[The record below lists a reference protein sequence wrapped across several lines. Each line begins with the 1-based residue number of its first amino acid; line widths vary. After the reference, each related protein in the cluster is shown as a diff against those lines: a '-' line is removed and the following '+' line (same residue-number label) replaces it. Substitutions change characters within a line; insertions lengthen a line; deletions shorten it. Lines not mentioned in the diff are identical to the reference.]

1 MSERKREKMTPAVTM
16 RIVFA
21 LSLVLILVGMGV
33 IVYFGYTM
41 LQGTAEE
48 VSKIQTEAKA
58 VDAKVQDLARLEKEM
73 EKYKD
78 SVTKAQQLVA
88 ETQQYQY
95 QNQIINDLTA
105 YANKSGVGIAGFT
118 FASGS
123 AGAGAKSSSGSSGS
137 SGTNTGSGSNNA
149 ASTTGPKSM
158 KVSVRLNEKT
168 DYMALLRFMHLIEQN
183 LTRMQIASVSM
194 SKTEGAGQVNT
205 QTLDVE
211 VYVR

>member
-21 LSLVLILVGMGV
+21 LSLVLILVGMGGV
-33 IVYFGYTM
+33 VYFGYTM

-58 VDAKVQDLARLEKEM
+58 VDAKVQNLARLEKEM

-78 SVTKAQQLVA
+78 SVAKAQQLVA

-105 YANKSGVGIAGFT
+105 YANKSGVGIDGFT
-118 FASGS
+118 FTSGS
-123 AGAGAKSSSGSSGS
+123 AGAKSNSGS
-137 SGTNTGSGSNNA
+137 SGTSGTNNSSGSNSA
-149 ASTTGPKSM
+149 AGPKSM

-194 SKTEGAGQVNT
+194 SKTEGTGQVNT
-205 QTLDVE
+205 QTLEVE

>member
-21 LSLVLILVGMGV
+21 LSLVLILVGMGGV
-33 IVYFGYTM
+33 VYFGYTM

-58 VDAKVQDLARLEKEM
+58 VDAKVQNLARLEKEM

-78 SVTKAQQLVA
+78 SVAKAQQLVA

-118 FASGS
+118 FTSGS
-123 AGAGAKSSSGSSGS
+123 AGAKSNSGS
-137 SGTNTGSGSNNA
+137 SGTSGTNNSSGSNSA
-149 ASTTGPKSM
+149 VGPKSM
-158 KVSVRLNEKT
+158 KVSVRLNEKI

-194 SKTEGAGQVNT
+194 SKTEGTGQVNT
-205 QTLDVE
+205 QTLEVE

>member
-21 LSLVLILVGMGV
+21 LSLVLILVGMGG

-58 VDAKVQDLARLEKEM
+58 VDAKVQNLARLEKEM

-78 SVTKAQQLVA
+78 SVAKARQLVA

-95 QNQIINDLTA
+95 QNQIINDLTT
-105 YANKSGVGIAGFT
+105 YANQSGVGIAGFT
-118 FASGS
+118 FTSGS
-123 AGAGAKSSSGSSGS
+123 AGAKSNSGS
-137 SGTNTGSGSNNA
+137 SGTSGTNNSSGSNSA
-149 ASTTGPKSM
+149 AGPKSM

-194 SKTEGAGQVNT
+194 SKAEGSGQVST

>member
-16 RIVFA
+16 RIVFS

-58 VDAKVQDLARLEKEM
+58 VDAKVQNLARLEKEM

-78 SVTKAQQLVA
+78 SVAKAQQLVA

-118 FASGS
+118 FTSGS
-123 AGAGAKSSSGSSGS
+123 AGAKSNSGS
-137 SGTNTGSGSNNA
+137 SGTSGTNNSSGSNSA
-149 ASTTGPKSM
+149 AGPKSM

-194 SKTEGAGQVNT
+194 SKTEGTGQVNT
-205 QTLDVE
+205 QTLEVE

>member
-16 RIVFA
+16 WIVFA
-21 LSLVLILVGMGV
+21 LSLVLILVGMGGV
-33 IVYFGYTM
+33 VYFGYTM

-58 VDAKVQDLARLEKEM
+58 VDAKVQNLARLEKEM

-78 SVTKAQQLVA
+78 SVAKAQQLVA

-118 FASGS
+118 FTSGS
-123 AGAGAKSSSGSSGS
+123 AGAKSNSGS
-137 SGTNTGSGSNNA
+137 SGTSGTNNSSGSNSA
-149 ASTTGPKSM
+149 VGPKSM

-194 SKTEGAGQVNT
+194 SKTEGTGQVNT
-205 QTLDVE
+205 QTLEVE

>member
-21 LSLVLILVGMGV
+21 LSLVLILVGMGG

-41 LQGTAEE
+41 LQGTAGE

-58 VDAKVQDLARLEKEM
+58 VDAKVQNLARLEKEM

-78 SVTKAQQLVA
+78 SVAKARQLVA

-95 QNQIINDLTA
+95 QNQIINDLTT
-105 YANKSGVGIAGFT
+105 YANQSGVGIAGFT
-118 FASGS
+118 FTSGS
-123 AGAGAKSSSGSSGS
+123 AGAKSNSGS
-137 SGTNTGSGSNNA
+137 SGTSGTNNSSGSNSA
-149 ASTTGPKSM
+149 AGPKSM

-194 SKTEGAGQVNT
+194 SKAEGVGQVST

>member
-21 LSLVLILVGMGV
+21 LSLGLILVGMGV
-33 IVYFGYTM
+33 VVYFGYTM

-48 VSKIQTEAKA
+48 VSKVQTEAKA
-58 VDAKVQDLARLEKEM
+58 VDAKVQNLARLEKEM

-78 SVTKAQQLVA
+78 SVAKAQQLVA
-88 ETQQYQY
+88 ETRQYQY
-95 QNQIINDLTA
+95 QNQIINDLTT
-105 YANKSGVGIAGFT
+105 YASQSGVGIAGFT

-123 AGAGAKSSSGSSGS
+123 TGSKSSSGSSS
-137 SGTNTGSGSNNA
+137 TSGASGSTG
-149 ASTTGPKSM
+149 ASTGAGPKSM

-194 SKTEGAGQVNT
+194 SKAEVAGQVNT

>member
-21 LSLVLILVGMGV
+21 LSLVLILVGMGG

-58 VDAKVQDLARLEKEM
+58 VDAKVQNLARLEKEM

-78 SVTKAQQLVA
+78 SVAKARQLVA

-95 QNQIINDLTA
+95 QNQIINDLTT
-105 YANKSGVGIAGFT
+105 YANQSGVGIAGFT
-118 FASGS
+118 FTSGS
-123 AGAGAKSSSGSSGS
+123 AGAKSNSGS
-137 SGTNTGSGSNNA
+137 SGTSGTNNSSGSNSA
-149 ASTTGPKSM
+149 AGPKSM

-194 SKTEGAGQVNT
+194 SKAEGAGQVST

>member
-21 LSLVLILVGMGV
+21 LSLVLILVGMGGV
-33 IVYFGYTM
+33 VYFGYTM

-58 VDAKVQDLARLEKEM
+58 VDAKVQNLARLEKEM

-78 SVTKAQQLVA
+78 SVAKAQQLVA

-118 FASGS
+118 FTSGS
-123 AGAGAKSSSGSSGS
+123 AGAKSNSGS
-137 SGTNTGSGSNNA
+137 SGTSGTNNSSGSNSA
-149 ASTTGPKSM
+149 VGPKSM

-194 SKTEGAGQVNT
+194 SKTEGTGQVNT
-205 QTLDVE
+205 QTLEVE

>member
-21 LSLVLILVGMGV
+21 LSLVIILVGMGA

-58 VDAKVQDLARLEKEM
+58 VDAKVQNLARLEKEM

-78 SVTKAQQLVA
+78 SVAKARQLVA

-95 QNQIINDLTA
+95 QNQIISDLTT
-105 YANKSGVGIAGFT
+105 YANQSGVGIEGFT
-118 FASGS
+118 FASSS
-123 AGAGAKSSSGSSGS
+123 AGSKSSSGSSGAN
-137 SGTNTGSGSNNA
+137 SGA
-149 ASTTGPKSM
+149 GPKSM

-194 SKTEGAGQVNT
+194 SKAEGVGQVST

>member
-21 LSLVLILVGMGV
+21 LSLVLILVGMGGV
-33 IVYFGYTM
+33 VYFGYTM

-58 VDAKVQDLARLEKEM
+58 VDAKVQNLARLEKEM
-73 EKYKD
+73 EKYKE
-78 SVTKAQQLVA
+78 SVAKAQQLVA

-118 FASGS
+118 FTSGS
-123 AGAGAKSSSGSSGS
+123 AGAKSNSGS
-137 SGTNTGSGSNNA
+137 SGTSGTNNSSGSTSA
-149 ASTTGPKSM
+149 AGPKSM

-194 SKTEGAGQVNT
+194 SKTEGTGQVNT
-205 QTLDVE
+205 QTLEVE

>member
-33 IVYFGYTM
+33 VIYFGYTM

-48 VSKIQTEAKA
+48 VSKVQTEAKA
-58 VDAKVQDLARLEKEM
+58 VDAKVQNLARLEKEM

-78 SVTKAQQLVA
+78 SVAKAQQLVA
-88 ETQQYQY
+88 ETRQYQY
-95 QNQIINDLTA
+95 QNQIINDLTT
-105 YANKSGVGIAGFT
+105 YASQSGVGIAGFT

-123 AGAGAKSSSGSSGS
+123 AGSKSSSGSSSASGAGS
-137 SGTNTGSGSNNA
+137 STG
-149 ASTTGPKSM
+149 ASTGAGPKSM

-194 SKTEGAGQVNT
+194 SKAEGAGQVNT

>member
-16 RIVFA
+16 RIVFS

-118 FASGS
+118 FTSGS
-123 AGAGAKSSSGSSGS
+123 AGAKSNSGS
-137 SGTNTGSGSNNA
+137 SGTSGTNNSSGSNSA
-149 ASTTGPKSM
+149 AGPKSM

-194 SKTEGAGQVNT
+194 SKTEGTGQVNT
-205 QTLDVE
+205 QTLEVE

>member
-21 LSLVLILVGMGV
+21 LSLVIILVGMGA

-58 VDAKVQDLARLEKEM
+58 VDAKVQNLARLEKEM

-78 SVTKAQQLVA
+78 SVAKARQLVA

-95 QNQIINDLTA
+95 QNQIISDLTT
-105 YANKSGVGIAGFT
+105 YANQSGVGIEGFT

-123 AGAGAKSSSGSSGS
+123 AGSKSSSGSSGAN
-137 SGTNTGSGSNNA
+137 SGA
-149 ASTTGPKSM
+149 GPKSM

-194 SKTEGAGQVNT
+194 SKTEGTGQVNT
-205 QTLDVE
+205 QTLEVE

>member
-21 LSLVLILVGMGV
+21 LSLVLILVGMGGV
-33 IVYFGYTM
+33 VYFGYTM

-58 VDAKVQDLARLEKEM
+58 VDAKVQNLARLEKEM

-78 SVTKAQQLVA
+78 SVAKAQQLVA

-118 FASGS
+118 FTSGS
-123 AGAGAKSSSGSSGS
+123 AGAKSNSGS
-137 SGTNTGSGSNNA
+137 SGTSGTNNSSGSNSA
-149 ASTTGPKSM
+149 AGPKSM

-168 DYMALLRFMHLIEQN
+168 DYMALLRFIHLIEQN

-194 SKTEGAGQVNT
+194 SKTEGTGQVNT
-205 QTLDVE
+205 QTLEVE

>member
-21 LSLVLILVGMGV
+21 LSLVLILVGMGG

-58 VDAKVQDLARLEKEM
+58 VDAKVQNLARLEKEM
-73 EKYKD
+73 EKHKD
-78 SVTKAQQLVA
+78 SVAKARQLVA

-95 QNQIINDLTA
+95 QNQIISDLTT
-105 YANKSGVGIAGFT
+105 YANQSGVGIEGFT

-123 AGAGAKSSSGSSGS
+123 AGSKSSSGSSGAN
-137 SGTNTGSGSNNA
+137 SGA
-149 ASTTGPKSM
+149 GPKSM
-158 KVSVRLNEKT
+158 KVSVRLGEKT

-194 SKTEGAGQVNT
+194 SKTEGTGQVNT
-205 QTLDVE
+205 QTLEVE

>member
-21 LSLVLILVGMGV
+21 LSLVLILVGMGGV
-33 IVYFGYTM
+33 VYFGYTM

-58 VDAKVQDLARLEKEM
+58 VDAKVQNLARLEKEM

-78 SVTKAQQLVA
+78 SVAKARQLVA

-95 QNQIINDLTA
+95 QNQIINDLTT
-105 YANKSGVGIAGFT
+105 YANQSGVGIEGFT

-123 AGAGAKSSSGSSGS
+123 AGSKSSSGSSGAN
-137 SGTNTGSGSNNA
+137 SGA
-149 ASTTGPKSM
+149 GPKSM
-158 KVSVRLNEKT
+158 KVSVRLGEKT

-194 SKTEGAGQVNT
+194 SKTEGTGQVNT
-205 QTLDVE
+205 QTLEVE

>member
-33 IVYFGYTM
+33 VVYFGYTM

-48 VSKIQTEAKA
+48 VSKVQTEAKA
-58 VDAKVQDLARLEKEM
+58 VDAKVQNLARLEKEM

-78 SVTKAQQLVA
+78 SVAKAQQLVA
-88 ETQQYQY
+88 ETRQYQY
-95 QNQIINDLTA
+95 QNQIINDLTT
-105 YANKSGVGIAGFT
+105 YASQSGVGIAGFT

-123 AGAGAKSSSGSSGS
+123 AGSKSSSGSSS
-137 SGTNTGSGSNNA
+137 STSGASGSTG
-149 ASTTGPKSM
+149 ASTGAGPKSI

-194 SKTEGAGQVNT
+194 SKAEGAGQVNT

>member
-21 LSLVLILVGMGV
+21 LSLVLILVGMGGV
-33 IVYFGYTM
+33 VYFGYTM

-58 VDAKVQDLARLEKEM
+58 VDAKVQNLARLEKEM

-78 SVTKAQQLVA
+78 SVAKARQLVA

-95 QNQIINDLTA
+95 QNQIINDLTT
-105 YANKSGVGIAGFT
+105 YANQSGVGIAGFT
-118 FASGS
+118 FTSGS
-123 AGAGAKSSSGSSGS
+123 AGAKSNSGS
-137 SGTNTGSGSNNA
+137 SGTSGTNNSSGSNSA
-149 ASTTGPKSM
+149 AGPKSM

-168 DYMALLRFMHLIEQN
+168 DYMALLRVMHLIEQN

-194 SKTEGAGQVNT
+194 SKAEGVGQVST

>member
-21 LSLVLILVGMGV
+21 LSLVLILVGMGG

-41 LQGTAEE
+41 LQGTAGE

-58 VDAKVQDLARLEKEM
+58 VDAKVQNLARLEKEM

-78 SVTKAQQLVA
+78 SVAKAQQLVA

-118 FASGS
+118 FTSGS
-123 AGAGAKSSSGSSGS
+123 AGAKSNSGS
-137 SGTNTGSGSNNA
+137 SGTSGTNNSSGSNSA
-149 ASTTGPKSM
+149 AGPKSM

-194 SKTEGAGQVNT
+194 SKAEGVGQVST

>member
-21 LSLVLILVGMGV
+21 LSLVLILVGMGA

-58 VDAKVQDLARLEKEM
+58 VDAKVQNLARLEKEM

-137 SGTNTGSGSNNA
+137 SGTNNSSGSNSA
-149 ASTTGPKSM
+149 AGPKSM

-194 SKTEGAGQVNT
+194 SKTEGTGQVNT
-205 QTLDVE
+205 QTLEVE

>member
-21 LSLVLILVGMGV
+21 LLLVLILVGMGGV
-33 IVYFGYTM
+33 VYFGYTM

-58 VDAKVQDLARLEKEM
+58 VDAKVQNLARLEKEM

-78 SVTKAQQLVA
+78 SVAKAQQLVA

-118 FASGS
+118 FTSGS
-123 AGAGAKSSSGSSGS
+123 AGAKSNSGS
-137 SGTNTGSGSNNA
+137 SGTSDTNNSSGSTSA
-149 ASTTGPKSM
+149 AGPKSM

-194 SKTEGAGQVNT
+194 SKTEGTGQVNT
-205 QTLDVE
+205 QTLEVE

>member
-21 LSLVLILVGMGV
+21 LSLVLILVGMGG

-58 VDAKVQDLARLEKEM
+58 VDAKVQNLARLEKEM

-78 SVTKAQQLVA
+78 SVAKARQLVA

-95 QNQIINDLTA
+95 QNQIINDLTT
-105 YANKSGVGIAGFT
+105 YANQSGVGIAGFT
-118 FASGS
+118 FTSGS
-123 AGAGAKSSSGSSGS
+123 AGAKSNSGS
-137 SGTNTGSGSNNA
+137 SGTSGTNNSSGSNSA
-149 ASTTGPKSM
+149 VGPKSM

-194 SKTEGAGQVNT
+194 SKTEGTGQVNT
-205 QTLDVE
+205 QTLEVE

>member
-21 LSLVLILVGMGV
+21 LSLVLILVGMGGV
-33 IVYFGYTM
+33 VYFGYTM

-58 VDAKVQDLARLEKEM
+58 VDAKVQNLARLEKEV

-78 SVTKAQQLVA
+78 SVAKAQQLVA

-118 FASGS
+118 FTSGS
-123 AGAGAKSSSGSSGS
+123 AGAKSNSGS
-137 SGTNTGSGSNNA
+137 SGTSGTNNSSGSNSA
-149 ASTTGPKSM
+149 AGPKSM

-194 SKTEGAGQVNT
+194 SKTEGTGQVNT
-205 QTLDVE
+205 QTLEVE

>member
-21 LSLVLILVGMGV
+21 LSLVLILVGMGGV
-33 IVYFGYTM
+33 VYFGYTI

-58 VDAKVQDLARLEKEM
+58 VDAKVQNLARLEKEM

-78 SVTKAQQLVA
+78 SVAKAQQLVA

-118 FASGS
+118 FTSGS
-123 AGAGAKSSSGSSGS
+123 AGAKSNSGS
-137 SGTNTGSGSNNA
+137 SGTSGTNNSSGSNSA
-149 ASTTGPKSM
+149 AGPKSM

-194 SKTEGAGQVNT
+194 SKTEGTGQVNT
-205 QTLDVE
+205 QTLEVE

>member
-21 LSLVLILVGMGV
+21 LSLVLILVGMGGV
-33 IVYFGYTM
+33 VYFGYTM

-58 VDAKVQDLARLEKEM
+58 VDAKVQNLARLEKEM

-78 SVTKAQQLVA
+78 SVAKAQQLVA

-118 FASGS
+118 FTSGS
-123 AGAGAKSSSGSSGS
+123 AGAKSNSGS
-137 SGTNTGSGSNNA
+137 SGTSGTNNSSGSNSA
-149 ASTTGPKSM
+149 VGPKSM

-194 SKTEGAGQVNT
+194 SKTEGTGQVNT
-205 QTLDVE
+205 QTLEVE
-211 VYVR
+211 VYV

>member
-21 LSLVLILVGMGV
+21 LSLVLILVGMGGV
-33 IVYFGYTM
+33 VYFGYTM

-58 VDAKVQDLARLEKEM
+58 VDAKVQNLARLEKEM

-78 SVTKAQQLVA
+78 SVAKAQQLVA

-118 FASGS
+118 FTSGS
-123 AGAGAKSSSGSSGS
+123 AGAKSNSGS
-137 SGTNTGSGSNNA
+137 SGTSGTNNSSGSNSA
-149 ASTTGPKSM
+149 VGPKSM

-194 SKTEGAGQVNT
+194 SKAEGVGQVST

>member
-21 LSLVLILVGMGV
+21 LSLVLILVGMGGV
-33 IVYFGYTM
+33 VYFGYTM

-58 VDAKVQDLARLEKEM
+58 VDAKVQNLARLEKEM

-78 SVTKAQQLVA
+78 SVAKAQQLVA

-123 AGAGAKSSSGSSGS
+123 AGAKSNSGS
-137 SGTNTGSGSNNA
+137 SGTSGTNNSSGSNSA
-149 ASTTGPKSM
+149 AGPKSM

-194 SKTEGAGQVNT
+194 SKTEGTGQVNT
-205 QTLDVE
+205 QTLEVE

>member
-1 MSERKREKMTPAVTM
+1 MSERKREIMTAAVTM

-21 LSLVLILVGMGV
+21 LSLVIILVGMGA

-58 VDAKVQDLARLEKEM
+58 VDAKVQNLARLEKEM

-78 SVTKAQQLVA
+78 SVAKARQLVA

-95 QNQIINDLTA
+95 QNQIISDLTT
-105 YANKSGVGIAGFT
+105 YANQSGVGIEGFT

-123 AGAGAKSSSGSSGS
+123 AGSKSSSGSSGAN
-137 SGTNTGSGSNNA
+137 SGA
-149 ASTTGPKSM
+149 GPKSM

-194 SKTEGAGQVNT
+194 SKTEGTGQVNT
-205 QTLDVE
+205 QTLEVE

>member
-21 LSLVLILVGMGV
+21 LSLVLILVGMGGV
-33 IVYFGYTM
+33 VYFGYTM
-41 LQGTAEE
+41 LQGTVEE

-58 VDAKVQDLARLEKEM
+58 VNAKVQNLARLEKEM

-78 SVTKAQQLVA
+78 SVAKAQQLVA

-118 FASGS
+118 FTSGS
-123 AGAGAKSSSGSSGS
+123 AGAKSNSGS
-137 SGTNTGSGSNNA
+137 SGTSGTNNSSGSNSA
-149 ASTTGPKSM
+149 AGPKSM

-194 SKTEGAGQVNT
+194 SKTEGTGQVNT
-205 QTLDVE
+205 QTLEVE